1 MIYISVFSN
10 HAAVA
15 TALIDLDAVTGYSTR
30 PGNLNNQGILV
41 GASAGDSATNIFLF
55 NLSDAS
61 LTFIEVPLGAQPLS
75 IAINDLG
82 RVVGTFLQAGMRMS
96 LSGGS
101 GLDLHPIGTNGTS
114 CFGLNESG
122 VFVGAVEG
130 TGGSQPVVISDEV
143 ISALPGLGGTEGVGL
158 AINSSG
164 VVVGTATL
172 ADGGPTRAVRWGDGI
187 ATDLNAFAPSGWD
200 LFEAVAI
207 NASGVVLGNA
217 RSSTAEQPFLLI
229 GTNAHLL
236 VLIDGGTNARASA
249 LNGSDRVAGSVTM
262 SDGSSRAV
270 LWQGAEAIDLNTRVD
285 PGSGW
290 ILRDARAIN
299 DTGDIVG
306 SGEFQGV
313 QRTFVLVASN
323 LPPPILRLLSPRA
336 TTGLS
341 PGRDNPIVISLDD
354 RYRQIASVEL
364 LVDGSPSGIWPG
376 SSRVLP
382 WTPQAGGTHSLVVSG
397 LASSGEPLCR
407 DSATVDV
414 SQIPTDGLQLWLGA
428 DGIQAEAGT
437 GIAEWMDQSGNH
449 RHAVQPS
456 IPSQPLAGFDF
467 ALGQKVARFRG
478 NEILST
484 SQGLPLEAGGEVFLV
499 VRSDRG
505 GSVLGFGS
513 QQLGPQLS
521 ESSILSGLL
530 TDVTKSRP
538 LRSGYSKRWSIYHV
552 RAFGTVWEDWIN
564 GLSLTRVASNHVPG
578 SFLFVWV
585 GQARYQTPF
594 SGDIAEI
601 IVYNRELSLS
611 ENRVVY
617 DYLNT
622 QARIAPKPDAVPLA
636 SAVAIGSSEI
646 VVSWRPPESVSGL
659 PGEFRIERLISDDL
673 WRAIAMV
680 TNEVSFTDRNLLP
693 DTGYHYRVVP
703 FNIAGDGPPSP
714 EARATTFPAI
724 WANVPVNPAIWLT
737 GETAEGLATGVWP
750 DLSGNG
756 RHGFQAASSRTP
768 TPAIAIHDD
777 LPSVLFDG
785 IDDRIEIPGF
795 LTNGAALE
803 VFALIKS
810 EPGGSLWHLGI
821 SHHNFHFDGFPL
833 AENAGRP
840 DTVYPAD
847 VDLSEYHLYHILA
860 RNGEWT
866 AWMNGQLIFSD
877 ANPTTTFPNPLVL
890 GDSGPGTLPFS
901 GRFADFC
908 VFDRALDPVERDV
921 VEQFFLQ
928 RSGIDL
934 KPPMPP
940 ADTVAEQA
948 GGEAVEIR
956 WMPPK
961 SQRSM
966 NFEIQRRTGGGEFGV
981 IAVVASQLAWRDT
994 NVIAGQ
1000 SYDYRLRAINGA
1012 GFSDY
1017 SSVAHATVS
1026 TLDPIIQN
1034 SDPIVWFDSQ
1044 HSDSIRMGTWLD
1056 QSGRR
1061 NHAAAGAEVGSF
1073 PIVETENG
1081 SRAVAFLGTNLMQ
1094 VPLRE
1099 SITVAEVFVIVE
1111 SDSAQNEWR
1120 MGSRWVPALYLQPTS
1135 NSRIQESFGIER
1147 PIFATSQITDITRRH
1162 IYNVS
1167 CGWNSYGIWLN
1178 GVSQFF
1184 TTTARVWGETGL
1196 ALGHGS
1202 RGDPFP
1208 FRGRILEVLVF
1219 SRNFSDAERLAMARH
1234 LIAKHQI
1241 VPDVPVPQ
1249 NIMSIATK
1257 TNEVQLFWTEWPVN
1271 GRVHTVV
1278 ERSVDDLPFADLAT
1292 VADEGRYSDTSVEAG
1307 RRYRYRVRFVTD
1319 VGIGNPSGESAVP
1332 VPVSTEYLPPSAPK
1346 LWLVGES
1353 AGSLRS
1359 ANARWIDVSGNERH
1373 ARFDRQYV
1381 VPRWTTFSGQRP
1393 PAPGFDRLGIIVPD
1407 LNLGLLQAEA
1417 WMVLRGPDI
1426 RTMQRGLAWQFGSSR
1441 AGSHYGAASGV
1452 LEDFGSSSS
1461 WAALPP
1467 HPALSEWGIYG
1478 VHSSTL
1484 ESGIFFNGSPVAHGP
1499 GSFQGI
1505 VGSRTLGG
1513 LMDVAEVLI
1522 YDRTLDE
1529 LERARLQH
1537 YFNARHFL
1545 FKWPEA
1551 PTSISVL
1558 PVGTNHVRI
1567 RWSGVESLTTI
1578 GYRLERQIGSNS
1590 WTWVGSY
1597 DRTESVD
1604 DTVSVDPGALVRYRV
1619 AATNWIGSSAYA
1631 SSEALALVRPS
1642 DIAEVCI
1649 PRMWL
1654 RAEAS
1659 DALEPEFWFD
1669 RSGNGLHA
1677 TQTDPWQRPALAYST
1692 NLQQSIY
1699 RFGGNARFIL
1709 PPRLTNA
1716 IEGEV
1721 WTVMRS
1727 TQPGGL
1733 WKLGGGATLYPDQQG
1748 QIVQSFGRPT
1758 AAMPIPPPISIDEF
1772 HWHHVAVSSAGY
1784 RSWVNGIEIEALAS
1798 SQVVWPAKP
1807 ELGVSTVPNDP
1818 WGPRDF
1824 HFSGE
1829 IAEILFFDR
1838 LLSTGEQGTVISYL
1852 NRRYAIIAPPSAPTN
1867 VLVLATTTNQLHVFW
1882 NPVTVNNTCV
1892 YQIDRKM
1899 PGFPWK
1905 LAAYVTNGSAFLDRS
1920 ITLYTNYSYR
1930 IRCNNGFGISPFSS
1944 VASCKSLAATP
1955 AGPPGDP
1962 ILWLSGEN
1970 ARSLS
1975 YGVWLDLSGHENH
1988 ATQPNP
1994 LFRPEIVTNGIHGR
2008 KAVQFSGNGEF
2019 LHLPPVLDGAVAA
2032 ESWIVYQPIDGS
2044 GLWQMGQQGQSF
2056 MPHWA
2061 DERLYDDFASAWA
2074 RSGIPSVVGATN
2086 HRALHAASHSD
2097 KWSLWENGVLVF
2109 EDNSNQFAAPADPK
2123 LGWNGI
2129 RNHASGEPESFFHG
2143 TIAEMLVFD
2152 HALSDAQRSEVDRYL
2167 NNRYGLPN
2175 RPAGPTNLWA
2185 YSLDPSSVHLVW
2197 NSPNAQL
2204 GGIYSVERKLGTNA
2218 WHALA
2223 NVTNFVVFADR
2234 TVASGL
2240 TMSYR
2245 VRSITSTGFSPYSPV
2260 AKIKPSSSF
2269 KSPPADPKVWLSAAY
2284 GGEAVADSGLW
2295 PDHSGNGTH
2304 GRQQFLDRRPTLEID
2319 RTTGVKWIRFDG
2331 TNDTI
2336 DIPVELNYGLGAEAF
2351 VVRRVRQGGGFW
2363 YASFGGS
2370 YVTPDGLIREGFG
2383 SYNRF
2388 EDLMSTE
2395 LVSQPHVFAAAS
2407 SYEFWSCSMNG
2418 ADLLNVPNEGWFAFP
2433 NPITLGTFY
2442 DFSDRPY
2449 FDGDVAECLIYD
2461 RSLGVVERES
2471 VLSYLA
2477 QRYGIT
2483 LHPNADPGSAD
2494 PDHDGLSNLDEYYLT
2509 TNPQNPD
2516 TDQDGLSDGAEFH
2529 PYGTSPFLADTD
2541 GDGLTDSDEVRLYGT
2556 NPLSTDSNEDGLP
2569 DDWEVKFGFI
2579 RVRTAPVAPN
2589 RRPARLA
2596 VDPVD
2601 LGGAHGDADHDGLD
2615 NLGEYQAGANPLVPD
2630 SDGDGSLDGREV
2642 AIGTDPLN
2650 SDTDGDGILDGE
2662 DYVISAELNECNSRD
2677 MGIVR
2682 PPDSMRAPNGKLYTR
2697 TTFHGFG
2704 ATGFVETREAYV
2716 TGYGVGT
2723 ITQDFDPQTGM
2734 LSQSETGWWH
2744 PLPRATYGERLITY
2758 ASGSSGTLTFFQ
2770 GRYDPAY
2777 IFTHAAMTI
2786 ILPVAFNFS
2795 WFQDY
2800 QNENS
2805 DRDFMRTTKSQC
2817 PASFLG
2823 NFSAYPDDVVLG
2835 LQHLSSDRRYG
2846 EFRAAQY
2853 RIEFGS
2859 PRTDDQRVWWEKF
2872 VPDPVDG
2879 VDGVDRAPIY
2889 TQRSWRGSGTGTD
2902 TYLVDPSTKAEQGQ
2916 GAVTLVFGA
2925 TTLNSHDRMAW
2936 GELIN
2941 DEEYWR
2947 DKSLRLVNAGTGEDL
2962 GTYGGLFGDNPTLK
2976 IYDSLTN
2983 VLSSREIEAATDQI
2997 ASAPLP
3003 NPSVIFIKPGQDR
3016 PLQYYAIFD
3025 GYGEIEAQVIDASG
3039 NQVETVKRLLI
3050 RDDDFASLIDTVDET
3065 IHTPPSEWGTVS
3077 GHSLPGETMD
3087 VSRVGASP
3095 LSRRLPRKGAAR
3107 RLAEMGPRP
3116 LDERA
3121 LTTKAM
3127 VPWVQKGIQIPA
3139 SLGKGFVF
3147 GVRDGFKGDIDGAVG
3162 IYNLF
3167 RNPFHV
3173 AGEIKSSFES
3183 LTKMTWVQVKQTGAN
3198 MFHAM
3203 MDAAEAAVP
3212 FGYDAED
3219 PVANGALAAYIEG
3232 YVGGMISEQIV
3243 VTVGT
3248 AGLAKIG
3255 VAGRAGRYL
3264 SLIIEKARGGPLQL
3278 LIESSTQIF
3287 RNGFTRVG
3295 ARFCK
3300 TEADMR
3306 GLQALMRMTDLACP
3320 NGAFTVMNRRR
3331 AALASLTG
3339 CAQVIEI
3346 VSAYVRQK
3354 GRTKVNIDRIVEDMM
3369 AAEELGGF
3377 GTQGKAKWFLKRQAE
3392 LILYLGNDAS
3402 EEAVAGFQKLYH
3414 LFIAKEGNVD
3424 DFANWAARYKGDK
3437 IAVVESLEAYY
3448 AAVERAGDKLP
3459 KHHICTN
3466 KNRNSKAPNGAGP
3479 FTDKFNDLFR
3489 GTGINPYADE
3499 WIIQVPGHRGPHPD
3513 YNKLV
3518 YDRLKSVEDDLATVL
3533 ESKGTGARRTSAE
3546 FKRLLA
3552 PALVDELTNI
3562 RTELTNPLSEIFKSV
3577 TK

>member
-1 MIYISVFSN
+1 MYISVFSN
-10 HAAVA
+10 NAAAA
-15 TALIDLDAVTGYSTR
+15 TALIDLDAVTGFSTR

-41 GASAGDSATNIFLF
+41 GVSAGDSATNIFLF

-61 LTFIEVPLGAQPLS
+61 VTLIEVPLGAQPIS

-82 RVVGTFLQAGMRMS
+82 GVAGTFLQDGRRISLAG
-96 LSGGS
+96 GP
-101 GLDLHPIGTNGTS
+101 GLELRPIGADGMS
-114 CFGLNESG
+114 CFGLNASG
-122 VFVGAVEG
+122 VLVGAVDG
-130 TGGSQPVVISDEV
+130 TDGTQAVVISDEV
-143 ISALPGLGGTEGVGL
+143 MSPLPGLGGTEGVGL

-164 VVVGTATL
+164 VIVGSAAL
-172 ADGGPTRAVRWGDGI
+172 ADGGKARAVRWVDGI
-187 ATDLNAFAPSGWD
+187 VTDLNVFAPSGWE
-200 LFEAVAI
+200 LFEGVAI
-207 NASGVVLGNA
+207 NESGVVLGNA
-217 RSSTAEQPFLLI
+217 RSSTTEQPFLLV
-229 GTNAHLL
+229 GTNVHRLA
-236 VLIDGGTNARASA
+236 LIDGGTNARASA

-262 SDGSSRAV
+262 GDGSSRAV

-285 PGSGW
+285 PTSGW
-290 ILRDARAIN
+290 ILREARAIN
-299 DTGDIVG
+299 DAGDIVG

-323 LPPPILRLLSPRA
+323 LPPPILRLLSPRN
-336 TTGLS
+336 TMGLA
-341 PGRDNPIVISLDD
+341 PGRDNPIAISLED

-364 LVDGSPSGIWPG
+364 LVDGSRSGVWPG

-382 WTPQAGGTHSLVVSG
+382 WTPQAGGPHSLVVSG
-397 LASSGEPLCR
+397 LARSGELLCQ
-407 DSATVDV
+407 DSVTVGV

-428 DGIQAEAGT
+428 DGIQTDSGM
-437 GIAEWMDQSGNH
+437 GIAEWMDLSGND

-456 IPSQPLAGFDF
+456 MPSQPLAVFDL

-484 SQGLPLEAGGEVFLV
+484 AQGLPLDAGGEVFV
-499 VRSDRG
+499 VAKSDRG

-521 ESSILSGLL
+521 ESSLLNMLL
-530 TDVTKSRP
+530 TDVAKSRP

-552 RAFGTVWEDWIN
+552 RAFETVWEDWLN
-564 GLSLTRVASNHVPG
+564 GLSLTRGASNHIPGAVP
-578 SFLFVWV
+578 FVWV
-585 GQARYQTPF
+585 GQARYHVPF

-601 IVYNRELSLS
+601 IVYNRKLSLS

-617 DYLNT
+617 DYMNA
-622 QARIAPKPDAVPLA
+622 QARIAGRPDAVPGA

-673 WRAIAMV
+673 WRAIAIV
-680 TNEVSFTDRNLLP
+680 TNEVSFTDRNLIP
-693 DTGYHYRVVP
+693 VTGYHYRVVP
-703 FNIAGDGPPSP
+703 FSIAGDGPPSP
-714 EARATTFPAI
+714 VASATTFPAM
-724 WANVPVNPAIWLT
+724 WANVPVHPAIWLT
-737 GETAEGLATGVWP
+737 GETADGLTTGVWP
-750 DLSGNG
+750 DLSGND
-756 RHGFQAASSRTP
+756 RHGFQAASNRTP
-768 TPAIAIHDD
+768 TPAVAIHDGI
-777 LPSVLFDG
+777 PSVLFDG
-785 IDDRIEIPGF
+785 LDDRIEIPGF
-795 LTNGAALE
+795 LTNGAAME
-803 VFALIKS
+803 VFALVKS

-821 SHHNFHFDGFPL
+821 ALHNFHFVGFPL

-866 AWMNGQLIFSD
+866 AWINGQLIFSD

-890 GDSGPGTLPFS
+890 GDNGLGTLPFR
-901 GRFADFC
+901 GRVADFC
-908 VFDRALDPVERDV
+908 LFDRALQPIERDL

-934 KPPMPP
+934 KPPNPP
-940 ADTVAEQA
+940 ADTLAEQA
-948 GGEAVEIR
+948 GGDSVEIR
-956 WMPPK
+956 WKPPE
-961 SQRSM
+961 SERSM
-966 NFEIQRRTGGGEFGV
+966 NFEIQRRTGGGEYGV
-981 IAVVASQLAWRDT
+981 IAVVANQLAWRDT

-1012 GFSDY
+1012 GFSGH
-1017 SSVAHATVS
+1017 SPVAHATVS
-1026 TLDPIIQN
+1026 TLDAVIQN
-1034 SDPIVWFDSQ
+1034 SDPTVWFDSQ
-1044 HSDSIRMGTWLD
+1044 RSDSIRMGVWLD

-1061 NHAAAGAEVGSF
+1061 NHAAAGLTGESF
-1073 PIVETENG
+1073 PIVEAENG

-1099 SITVAEVFVIVE
+1099 SIRVAEVFVILE

-1120 MGSRWVPALYLQPTS
+1120 MGSRGGYTFYLQPTG
-1135 NSRIQESFGIER
+1135 NAIIQESFGIER
-1147 PIFATSQITDITRRH
+1147 PVFATSQIPDITRRH

-1178 GVSQFF
+1178 GVSQLF
-1184 TTTARVWGETGL
+1184 TTAARVWDETAL

-1202 RGDPFP
+1202 HGDPYP
-1208 FRGRILEVLVF
+1208 FRGRVLEVLVF

-1234 LIAKHQI
+1234 LRTKHHI

-1249 NIMSIATK
+1249 NVMSIVTK

-1271 GRVHTVV
+1271 GGVHTLV
-1278 ERSVDDLPFADLAT
+1278 ERSVDDLPFADLAML
-1292 VADEGRYSDTSVEAG
+1292 ADEGRYIDTSVEAG
-1307 RRYRYRVRFVTD
+1307 RRYRYRVRFATD

-1332 VPVSTEYLPPSAPK
+1332 VPVSTDYLPPSAPK
-1346 LWLVGES
+1346 LWLVSES

-1359 ANARWIDVSGNERH
+1359 ASARWMDVSGNERH

-1381 VPRWTTFSGQRP
+1381 QPRWNTFSGQRP
-1393 PAPGFDRLGIIVPD
+1393 PAPGFDWLGIMVPD

-1417 WMVLRGPDI
+1417 WMVLRGPGI
-1426 RTMQRGLAWQFGSSR
+1426 RTTQHGFAWQFGSSR
-1441 AGSHYGAASGV
+1441 AGSHYDAATGV

-1461 WAALPP
+1461 WAALPRI
-1467 HPALSEWGIYG
+1467 PAFNQWGIYG

-1484 ESGIFFNGSPVAHGP
+1484 ESGILFNGSPVAHGP

-1505 VGSRTLGG
+1505 VGSRSIGG
-1513 LMDVAEVLI
+1513 LMDVAEVLV

-1551 PTSISVL
+1551 PTSISTL
-1558 PVGTNHVRI
+1558 PVGTNQVRI
-1567 RWSGVESLTTI
+1567 RWSPVESLTKI
-1578 GYRLERQIGSNS
+1578 GYRLERQIGSEP
-1590 WTWVGSY
+1590 WTWVGNY
-1597 DRTESVD
+1597 DAPQSVE
-1604 DTVSVDPGALVRYRV
+1604 DTVSADPGVFLRYRV
-1619 AATNWIGSSAYA
+1619 AATNWIGSSVYA
-1631 SSEALALVRPS
+1631 TSEAVALVSPS
-1642 DIAEVCI
+1642 EIAALGN

-1677 TQTDPWQRPALAYST
+1677 TQPDLWQRPALVYST
-1692 NLQQSIY
+1692 NLRQSVY
-1699 RFGGNARFIL
+1699 RFTGDGRFIL
-1709 PPRLTNA
+1709 APSLTNA
-1716 IEGEV
+1716 TEGEV
-1721 WTVMRS
+1721 WAVMRA
-1727 TQPGGL
+1727 TEPGGL
-1733 WKLGGGATLYPDQQG
+1733 WKLGGGMTLYPDQQG
-1748 QIVQSFGRPT
+1748 QIVESFGRS
-1758 AAMPIPPPISIDEF
+1758 AAAVPIPPPISIDEF
-1772 HWHHVAVSSAGY
+1772 HWHHVTAGSAGY
-1784 RSWVNGIEIEALAS
+1784 HSWINGIEIEALDS
-1798 SQVVWPAKP
+1798 NRVVWPAKP
-1807 ELGVSTVPNDP
+1807 ELGVSTVPNYP

-1824 HFSGE
+1824 HFRGE

-1838 LLSTGEQGTVISYL
+1838 LLSTGEQSTVTSYL
-1852 NRRYAIIAPPSAPTN
+1852 NGRYAIVAPPSAPTN

-1882 NPVTVNNTCV
+1882 NEVTINNTCV
-1892 YQIDRKM
+1892 YQIDRKV
-1899 PGFPWK
+1899 PGSPWK
-1905 LAAYVTNGSAFLDRS
+1905 LAAFVTNGSEFLDRS
-1920 ITLYTNYSYR
+1920 ISLYTNYSYR
-1930 IRCNNGFGISPFSS
+1930 IRCDNKFGISPYSS
-1944 VASCKSLAATP
+1944 IASCKSLAAIP

-1962 ILWLSGEN
+1962 ILWLNGEN
-1970 ARSLS
+1970 ARSLP

-1994 LFRPEIVTNGIHGR
+1994 RFRPEIVTNAIHGR
-2008 KAVQFSGNGEF
+2008 KAAQFSGNGEF
-2019 LHLPPVLDGAVAA
+2019 LHLPPVLSGAVAA
-2032 ESWIVYQPIDGS
+2032 ESWIVYQPIAGS
-2044 GLWQMGQQGQSF
+2044 GLWQMGQEGQSF

-2061 DERLYDDFASAWA
+2061 DGRLYDDFASAWA
-2074 RSGIPSVVGATN
+2074 RVGIPSVVGATN
-2086 HRALHAASHSD
+2086 HRALHAASLPD

-2109 EDNSNQFAAPADPK
+2109 EDTSNQFASPADPK

-2129 RNHASGEPESFFHG
+2129 RNIASGEPESFFEG
-2143 TIAEMLVFD
+2143 AIAEMLVFN
-2152 HALSDAQRSEVDRYL
+2152 HALSDAKRSEVDRYL
-2167 NNRYGLPN
+2167 NNRYGIPN

-2197 NSPNAQL
+2197 NSPNAEL
-2204 GGIYSVERKLGTNA
+2204 SGIYSVERRLGTNA
-2218 WHALA
+2218 WLPLA
-2223 NVTNFVVFADR
+2223 TVTNFVVFADR
-2234 TVASGL
+2234 TVAPGP

-2245 VRSITSTGFSPYSPV
+2245 VRSITSTGVSAYSPV

-2269 KSPPADPKVWLSAAY
+2269 KSPPAGPRVWLSAAY

-2295 PDHSGNGTH
+2295 PDNSGNATH

-2319 RTTGVKWIRFDG
+2319 PTTGMKWIRFDG

-2370 YVTPDGLIREGFG
+2370 YVTPEGIIREGFG

-2395 LVSQPHVFAAAS
+2395 LLSQPHVFAAAS

-2418 ADLLNVPNEGWFAFP
+2418 ADLLNVPNEGGFAFP
-2433 NPITLGTFY
+2433 NPLTLGVFY

-2461 RSLGVVERES
+2461 RSLGVIERDS

-2483 LHPNADPGSAD
+2483 LHPGADPGMAD
-2494 PDHDGLSNLDEYYLT
+2494 PDHDGLSNLDEYYYLT

-2516 TDQDGLSDGAEFH
+2516 TDQDGLSDGEEFLQ
-2529 PYGTSPFLADTD
+2529 YGTSSFLADTD
-2541 GDGLTDSDEVRLYGT
+2541 GDELSDSDEVRLYGT
-2556 NPLSTDSNEDGLP
+2556 NPLSADSDADELP
-2569 DDWEVKFGFI
+2569 DGWEVKFGFI
-2579 RVRTAPVAPN
+2579 KAKTAAVSAN
-2589 RRPARLA
+2589 RRQARLA
-2596 VDPVD
+2596 VDPGD
-2601 LGGAHGDADHDGLD
+2601 LGGPHGDADNDGLD
-2615 NLGEYQAGANPLVPD
+2615 NLGEFRAGTNPLVPD

-2650 SDTDGDGILDGE
+2650 PDSDGDGVLDAE
-2662 DYVISAELNECNSRD
+2662 DYVISAEIVECNTRD
-2677 MGIVR
+2677 LGIAR

-2697 TTFHGFG
+2697 TTVHGFG
-2704 ATGFVETREAYV
+2704 ASGFVETREAHV

-2723 ITQDFDPQTGM
+2723 ITQEFDPQTGM

-2744 PLPRATYGERLITY
+2744 PLPRAPHGERLITY
-2758 ASGSSGTLTFFQ
+2758 SSGSSGTLSFFQ
-2770 GRYDPAY
+2770 GRFDPAY
-2777 IFTHAAMTI
+2777 IYTEAAMFI

-2805 DRDFMRTTKSQC
+2805 DHDFMLAAKSQC

-2823 NFSAYPDDVVLG
+2823 NFSGYPDDVILG
-2835 LQHLSSDRRYG
+2835 LQHLSSDGRYG

-2859 PRTDDQRVWWEKF
+2859 PRTDTQRVWWEKF
-2872 VPDPVDG
+2872 VPDP

-2889 TQRSWRGSGTGTD
+2889 TQRSWRGSGTSTD
-2902 TYLVDPSTKAEQGQ
+2902 TFLVDPSTKAEQGQ
-2916 GAVTLVFGA
+2916 GSVTLVFGA
-2925 TTLNSHDRMAW
+2925 TTLNSRDRMVW
-2936 GELIN
+2936 GELI
-2941 DEEYWR
+2941 DDPEYWR
-2947 DKSLRLVNAGTGEDL
+2947 DKSIRFINSGTGEDL
-2962 GTYGGLFGDNPTLK
+2962 GTYDALFAGNPTLK
-2976 IYDSLTN
+2976 IYDSVTN
-2983 VLSSREIEAATDQI
+2983 VLSSEEIEAATDQT

-3003 NPSVIFIKPGQDR
+3003 NSRVIFIKPGHDQ
-3016 PLQYYAIFD
+3016 PLQYYGIFD
-3025 GYGEIEAQVIDASG
+3025 EYGEIEAQVIDASG
-3039 NQVETVKRLLI
+3039 NRVETVKRQLI

-3065 IHTPPSEWGTVS
+3065 IHTPASEWTTVS
-3077 GHSLPGETMD
+3077 GHSLPGETMG

-3095 LSRRLPRKGAAR
+3095 LSKSQPRRGTAR

-3116 LDERA
+3116 LDERN

-3127 VPWVQKGIQIPA
+3127 IPWVQKGVQIPA

-3147 GVRDGFKGDIDGAVG
+3147 GVRDGFKGDIDGVVG
-3162 IYNLF
+3162 IYHLF

-3300 TEADMR
+3300 NEAEMR

-3320 NGAFTVMNRRR
+3320 NGAFTVMNHRR

-3354 GRTKVNIDRIVEDMM
+3354 GRKKVNIDRIVEDMM

-3392 LILYLGNDAS
+3392 LILYLGDDAS
-3402 EEAVAGFQKLYH
+3402 EEAVAGFQKLYR

-3424 DFANWAARYKGDK
+3424 DFANWAVRFKGDK
-3437 IAVVESLEAYY
+3437 TAVVESLEAYY
-3448 AAVERAGDKLP
+3448 AAVERAPGKLP
-3459 KHHICTN
+3459 KHHICTD
-3466 KNRNSKAPNGAGP
+3466 KNRKSKAPNGAGP
-3479 FTDKFNDLFR
+3479 FTDKFDDLFH
-3489 GTGINPYADE
+3489 GTGIDPYADE
-3499 WIIQVPGHRGPHPD
+3499 WIVQVPGHRGPHPD
-3513 YNKLV
+3513 YNKYV
-3518 YDRLKSVEDDLATVL
+3518 YRRLEVKADELADALAASNVGI
-3533 ESKGTGARRTSAE
+3533 SRTSVE
-3546 FKRLLA
+3546 FKRRLA
-3552 PALVDELTNI
+3552 PLLDSELRAI
-3562 RTELTNPLSEIFKSV
+3562 KSDLTNPLSEAFILV